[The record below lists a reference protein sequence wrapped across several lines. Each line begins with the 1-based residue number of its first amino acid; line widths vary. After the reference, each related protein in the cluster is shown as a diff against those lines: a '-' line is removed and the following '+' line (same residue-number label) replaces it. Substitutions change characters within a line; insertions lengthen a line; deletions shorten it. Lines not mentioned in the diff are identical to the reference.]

1 MVGLYDRRMDPRYPT
16 GPFAFTASP
25 TPEMRTAWIA
35 AIGSLPAEMR
45 AAVGALPPNRL
56 DTPYREGGWTARQVV
71 HHVADSHMNAYIRFK
86 LTLTEDTPP
95 LKPYEESRWAE
106 LPDGKTE
113 DPSISLSILDGVHHR
128 LHRVL
133 ATLGPTDFARKA
145 HHPDHGPVTLDWL
158 LQLYAWH
165 GRHHIGHL
173 ELVRS
178 R

>member
-1 MVGLYDRRMDPRYPT
+1 
-16 GPFAFTASP
+16 
-25 TPEMRTAWIA
+25 
-35 AIGSLPAEMR
+35 MR
-45 AAVGALPPNRL
+45 AAAAALPTTRL
-56 DTPYREGGWTARQVV
+56 DTPYREGGWTARQVI

-113 DPSISLSILDGVHHR
+113 DPAISLSILDGVHHR

-133 ATLGPTDFARKA
+133 TTLGPADFARAA
-145 HHPDHGPVTLDWL
+145 HHPEHGAVTLDWL

-173 ELVRS
+173 KLVAEGEAAAH
-178 R
+178 

>member
-1 MVGLYDRRMDPRYPT
+1 MDPRYPT
-16 GPFAFTASP
+16 GRFVFNPSP
-25 TPEMRTAWIA
+25 TPDVRAAAIA

-45 AAVGALPPNRL
+45 AAVASLPPHRL
-56 DTPYREGGWTARQVV
+56 DTAYREGGWTARQVV
-71 HHVADSHMNAYIRFK
+71 HHVADSHINAYIRFK

-106 LPDGKTE
+106 LVDGKTE
-113 DPSISLSILDGVHHR
+113 DPAVSLAILDGVHHR

-133 ATLGPTDFARKA
+133 SGLGPADFARLA
-145 HHPDHGPVTLDWL
+145 YHPEHGDVTLDWL

-173 ELVRS
+173 GLVK
-178 R
+178 

>member
-1 MVGLYDRRMDPRYPT
+1 MDPRYPT

-128 LHRVL
+128 LHR
-133 ATLGPTDFARKA
+133 AARDPRPPRFRAEGP
-145 HHPDHGPVTLDWL
+145 PPGPWP
-158 LQLYAWH
+158 A
-165 GRHHIGHL
+165 
-173 ELVRS
+173 
-178 R
+178 